1 MDIAKVRN
9 IGIMAHIDAGKTT
22 TTERVLFYTGVSHRI
37 GDVDS
42 GNTQMDWMEQEQER
56 GITITSA
63 ATTCE
68 WRGHQIN
75 IIDTPGHVDFTV
87 EVERSLRVLDGAVV
101 VFCAVGGVQPQS
113 ETVWRQANRYR
124 VPRVAFVNKM
134 DRTGA
139 DFWRCVG
146 QMRGRLKAHAVPVQ
160 IPLGRESSFRGCV
173 DLISMQAL
181 VWDKDTLGADYTTCE
196 IPSDYAEAARKART
210 ELIDSVAE
218 FDDVSLENYMNGI
231 EPTNDQLKILVRK
244 ATLANEIIP
253 VACGSSF
260 KNKGVQALLDIVVD
274 YLPSPADLPPVVG
287 IDPNAPNGQ
296 VVEIERAPVDEAPFC
311 GLAFKLMNDPFVG
324 QLTFVRVYSG
334 VLTAGEQVFNPA
346 QDKKERAVRLVRIH
360 ANKREEV
367 KELRAGD
374 IGGVVGLKVTVTG
387 DTLCDMNKLIRL
399 ESVKFPEPVVDVA
412 LEAETKGDEE
422 KLFASLRRLALEDPT
437 FKFRVHEETGQTIVS
452 GMGELHL
459 EIIVDRLLRE
469 FKVAGRVGRPQVS
482 YRETV
487 TRTAQAE
494 SKYIKQS
501 GGHGQYGHV
510 VMRLEPM
517 ARNSGV
523 LFEDATVGGVIPRE
537 YIGSIERGAREA
549 AQLGVLAGFPIVD
562 VKITLI
568 DGSYHEV
575 DSSDLAFRVA
585 ASMGLKDLVARCSPV
600 ILEPVMAIE
609 VCVPAEYLGDVL
621 GNLATRRARVS
632 KVDTQDE
639 LHVVGAEVPLGEM
652 FGYVTDLRSMSQGRG
667 TQTMEFLHYAPAP
680 AAVQTR
686 VINAGRSI

>member
-22 TTERVLFYTGVSHRI
+22 TTERVLYYTGVSHRI

-160 IPLGRESSFRGCV
+160 IPLGRESSFRGCI

-181 VWDKDTLGADYTTCE
+181 VWDKDTLGSDYTTCE
-196 IPSDYAEAARKART
+196 IPADYAEAARKART
-210 ELIDSVAE
+210 DLIDSVAE
-218 FDDVSLENYMNGI
+218 FDDVALENYLAGI
-231 EPTNDQLKILVRK
+231 QPSNEQLKVLVRK

-274 YLPSPADLPPVVG
+274 YLPSPSDLPPVVG
-287 IDPNAPNGQ
+287 AEPYKSNGH
-296 VVEIERAPVDEAPFC
+296 VVEEERAASDDAPFC

-334 VLTAGEQVFNPA
+334 VLNAGEQVLNPS

-387 DTLCDMNKLIRL
+387 DTLCDLAHPIRL
-399 ESVKFPEPVVDVA
+399 ESVRFPEPVVDVA

-487 TRTAQAE
+487 TRTAEAE

-510 VMRLEPM
+510 IMRLEPM

-523 LFEDATVGGVIPRE
+523 VFEDATVGGVIPRE
-537 YIGSIERGAREA
+537 YMGSIERGAREA

-562 VKITLI
+562 VKITLTG
-568 DGSYHEV
+568 GSYHEV

-585 ASMGLKDLVARCSPV
+585 ASMGLKDLVARANPV

-609 VCVPAEYLGDVL
+609 VIVPAEYLGDVL

>member
-1 MDIAKVRN
+1 
-9 IGIMAHIDAGKTT
+9 
-22 TTERVLFYTGVSHRI
+22 
-37 GDVDS
+37 
-42 GNTQMDWMEQEQER
+42 
-56 GITITSA
+56 
-63 ATTCE
+63 
-68 WRGHQIN
+68 
-75 IIDTPGHVDFTV
+75 
-87 EVERSLRVLDGAVV
+87 
-101 VFCAVGGVQPQS
+101 
-113 ETVWRQANRYR
+113 
-124 VPRVAFVNKM
+124 
-134 DRTGA
+134 
-139 DFWRCVG
+139 
-146 QMRGRLKAHAVPVQ
+146 
-160 IPLGRESSFRGCV
+160 
-173 DLISMQAL
+173 
-181 VWDKDTLGADYTTCE
+181 
-196 IPSDYAEAARKART
+196 
-210 ELIDSVAE
+210 
-218 FDDVSLENYMNGI
+218 
-231 EPTNDQLKILVRK
+231 
-244 ATLANEIIP
+244 
-253 VACGSSF
+253 
-260 KNKGVQALLDIVVD
+260 
-274 YLPSPADLPPVVG
+274 
-287 IDPNAPNGQ
+287 
-296 VVEIERAPVDEAPFC
+296 
-311 GLAFKLMNDPFVG
+311 
-324 QLTFVRVYSG
+324 
-334 VLTAGEQVFNPA
+334 
-346 QDKKERAVRLVRIH
+346 
-360 ANKREEV
+360 
-367 KELRAGD
+367 
-374 IGGVVGLKVTVTG
+374 
-387 DTLCDMNKLIRL
+387 MNKLIRL

>member
-22 TTERVLFYTGVSHRI
+22 TTERVLYYTGVSHRI

-63 ATTCE
+63 ATTCF

-75 IIDTPGHVDFTV
+75 VIDTPGHVDFTV

-160 IPLGRESSFRGCV
+160 IPLGRESSFRGCI

-181 VWDKDTLGADYTTCE
+181 VWDKDTLGSDYTTCE
-196 IPSDYAEAARKART
+196 IPADYAEAAKKART
-210 ELIDSVAE
+210 DLIDSVAE
-218 FDDVSLENYMNGI
+218 FDDVALENYLAGI
-231 EPTNDQLKILVRK
+231 QPSNEQLKVLVRK

-274 YLPSPADLPPVVG
+274 YLPSPSDLPPVVG
-287 IDPNAPNGQ
+287 AEPYKSNGH
-296 VVEIERAPVDEAPFC
+296 VVEEERAASDDAPFC

-334 VLTAGEQVFNPA
+334 VLNAGEQVLNPS

-387 DTLCDMNKLIRL
+387 DTLCDLAHPIRL
-399 ESVKFPEPVVDVA
+399 ESVRFPEPVVDVA

-487 TRTAQAE
+487 TRTAEAE

-510 VMRLEPM
+510 IMRLEPM

-523 LFEDATVGGVIPRE
+523 VFEDATVGGVIPRE
-537 YIGSIERGAREA
+537 YMGSIERGAREA

-562 VKITLI
+562 VKITLTG
-568 DGSYHEV
+568 GSYHEV

-585 ASMGLKDLVARCSPV
+585 ASMGLKDLVARANPV

-609 VCVPAEYLGDVL
+609 VIVPAEYLGDVL